1 MKNGLR
7 LDISRL
13 KYASTISL
21 FFLLLT
27 ACSDSSKKEEAS
39 RYTEYRFSTESAER
53 GLEIAKRLQ
62 AGDSISDQDW
72 EILFNSEGYKRY
84 LIYSS
89 AESQKELIKEV
100 LETVF
105 NPNRK
110 NELDSLI
117 GLPLVPGKNLYKL
130 MLIRNFARLKKNLVE
145 AEEFIYEDFNPLIAS
160 GDSLARL
167 FLPES
172 IQDSLPRLY
181 DCHFILSDPDAKV
194 MDNAIVFDLNMAL
207 EKGKD
212 ELLKIIA
219 HEFHHNYR
227 KLAAPSFTDPL
238 MIEINK
244 VHQEG
249 VADLIDK
256 KEPPIQESL
265 YPEVFIEMYN
275 LEYASTPETLGVLD
289 SLTHDFLTQKIDTT
303 AYHDQLKSF
312 FPIGGHPN
320 GFYMA
325 LEIAEHRGK
334 EVLIETYNDPI
345 QFMRIYNDVAK
356 ESQGNHV
363 FSSAFMNYL
372 EELDRD

>member
-7 LDISRL
+7 LNISRL
-13 KYASTISL
+13 KYASTLSL

-27 ACSDSSKKEEAS
+27 ACSDSSHKEEVT
-39 RYTEYRFSTESAER
+39 RYTEYRFSTESAVK
-53 GLEIAKRLQ
+53 GIEIAKLLQ
-62 AGDSISDQDW
+62 AGNTVSEDHW
-72 EILFNSEGYKRY
+72 ENLFASEGYKNY
-84 LIYSS
+84 LIYSN
-89 AESQKELIKEV
+89 AEAQKELIKDAI
-100 LETVF
+100 ETVF
-105 NPNRK
+105 DPNRIG
-110 NELDSLI
+110 ELDSLLS
-117 GLPLVPGKNLYKL
+117 LPVTMGKNFYKL
-130 MLIRNFARLKKNLVE
+130 ILIRNFARLKKNLVE

-181 DCHFILSDPDAKV
+181 DCHLILSDPDAKV
-194 MDNAIVFDLNMAL
+194 MDNAIVLDLNMAL

-227 KLAAPSFTDPL
+227 KLAIPSFTDPL

-256 KEPPIQESL
+256 KKPPIHESL

-275 LEYASTPETLGVLD
+275 LEYASTAETLGVLD

-334 EVLIETYNDPI
+334 EVLIETYNDPFEFI
-345 QFMRIYNDVAK
+345 RIYNEVAK
-356 ESQGNHV
+356 DSQGNHV

-372 EELDRD
+372 EELKKY